1 MDVSVRI
8 MTSEGRGA
16 IAVVRVWGVRAVE
29 IVDAVF
35 QPSRGKSMAETPIGR
50 LRLGRA
56 GLGLGDEVVAVRL
69 PARIPIV
76 EIQTHGGTA
85 AVRSVVSALEAAGA
99 RPCTGSE
106 AESTQIDDPIAVQA
120 RADLPH
126 APTLR
131 TAEILLDQAQGALR
145 RELDGLR
152 LETQV
157 GTRPPL
163 ARLDALIDRA
173 AVGLRLI
180 AGWKVVIGGRPNVG
194 KSRLFN
200 ALAGFARTI
209 VDPTPGVTRDV
220 VTFRTAMGGWPVDL
234 ADTAGLRGTED
245 AIEGI
250 GIARARRE
258 QQVADLV
265 LLVLD
270 RSEPLQP
277 MDRELI
283 ESTSRA
289 LVIANKSDLPAA
301 WDHCEAFEGSSSVL
315 TVSAESGE
323 GIAALIAAIGGR
335 LVPNPPAPG
344 EPVPFRSDQ
353 LRGLEHAL
361 AFLSAGDHAGAEDRL
376 AMIGRLDAGGETRF
390 RDRRHEAET
399 GSC

>member
-1 MDVSVRI
+1 MNASIRI
-8 MTSEGRGA
+8 MTPEGRGA
-16 IAVVRVWGVRAVE
+16 IAVVRVCGEEAVE
-29 IVDAVF
+29 IVNAVF
-35 QPSRGKSMAETPIGR
+35 RPSRGKPLAETPIGR

-56 GLGLGDEVVAVRL
+56 GLGLGDEVVAVRI
-69 PARIPIV
+69 PAMTPTV

-85 AVRSVVSALEAAGA
+85 ATRSIVSTLEAAGA
-99 RPCTGSE
+99 LPCSGQE
-106 AESTQIDDPIAVQA
+106 VESSPTEDPIAVQA
-120 RADLPH
+120 RTDLPY

-145 RELDGLR
+145 REIECLR

-157 GTRPPL
+157 ETGSPL

-173 AVGLRLI
+173 AVGLKLI

-209 VDPTPGVTRDV
+209 VDPTPGVTRDIV
-220 VTFRTAMGGWPVDL
+220 NFRTAIGGWPVKL
-234 ADTAGLRGTED
+234 VDTAGLRGTED
-245 AIEGI
+245 PIEEI

-258 QQVADLV
+258 QQDADLV

-283 ESTSRA
+283 ESTSGA
-289 LVIANKSDLPAA
+289 LLVANKSDLPSS
-301 WDHCEAFEGSSSVL
+301 WDRCEGLEVSPRFL
-315 TVSAESGE
+315 TVSAETGE
-323 GIAALIAAIGGR
+323 GIAALIDAIGGR

-344 EPVPFRSDQ
+344 EPVPFRIDQ
-353 LRGLEHAL
+353 LRGLEQARACVSGGNLGPPRFDWPTVSLH
-361 AFLSAGDHAGAEDRL
+361 
-376 AMIGRLDAGGETRF
+376 GRLG
-390 RDRRHEAET
+390 
-399 GSC
+399 